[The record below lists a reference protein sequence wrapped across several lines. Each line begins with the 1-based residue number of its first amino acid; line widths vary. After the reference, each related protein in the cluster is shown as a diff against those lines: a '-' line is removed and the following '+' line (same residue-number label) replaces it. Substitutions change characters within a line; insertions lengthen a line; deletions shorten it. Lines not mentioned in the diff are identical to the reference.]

1 MASTYSQSLRIQ
13 LIGTGDQSG
22 VWGTSTNTNLGT
34 LIEQAIT
41 GVQTI
46 TLSGSTYTLT
56 SFNGIVDEA
65 RNSVLSFTGSLSA
78 NCTVIAPA
86 YNKIY
91 IVKNGTSGGQTV
103 TMSVGAGST
112 VVVPNG
118 QTYIV
123 YTDGSNFYSASNYT
137 SSNVAITGG
146 TIDGTV
152 IGGTTPSNASFY
164 DLTVY
169 NSASLGVS
177 PAAQSVSFTNASPTV
192 VTMSVGGAVR
202 PTSNAQVTFTATSLP
217 TGITAGTIYYVVP
230 LSSNT
235 FNLSTSSG
243 GAANVNTTSTGSVVS
258 MVTNSSVTFNTST
271 AIIPNNL
278 TFSGTGAITLPT
290 GSTAQQPGSSNSGM
304 LRFNSTTNSFE
315 GYANGTWSSLG
326 ATNTTNLGLWQNK
339 QAISVTQTIS
349 SGYSATSAGPITL
362 SPPIAAQVVTISIA
376 TPGVLTLPPA
386 GTPLPAGTSLILT
399 TTGTLPTG
407 LTPGVTYYVLN
418 PSGLTFQLST
428 SPTGSPITTS
438 GTQSGTHTATPT
450 VFVTV
455 PSGSRWVIL

>member
-1 MASTYSQSLRIQ
+1 MASTYSPSLRIQ
-13 LIGTGDQSG
+13 LIGTGDQAG

-41 GVQTI
+41 GVQAI
-46 TLSGSTYTLT
+46 TLSGSTYTL
-56 SFNGIVDEA
+56 SSYNGIVDQA
-65 RNSVLSFTGSLSA
+65 RNAALLFDGTLSA

-86 YNKIY
+86 YNKTY

-103 TMSVGAGST
+103 TMSVGSGST
-112 VVVPNG
+112 VVIPNG

-137 SSNVAITGG
+137 SSNVSITGG

-152 IGGTTPSNASFY
+152 IGGTTPSNGTFY

-177 PAAQSVSFTNASPTV
+177 NAAQSVSFTNASPTV
-192 VTMSVGGAVR
+192 VTMTVGGAVR
-202 PTSNAQVTFTATSLP
+202 PTANAQVTFTATTLP
-217 TGITAGTIYYVVP
+217 VGITAGVIYYVVP

-243 GAANVNTTSTGSVVS
+243 GVANVNTSSTGSVVS
-258 MVTNSSVTFNTST
+258 MVTNSSVTFNTPT
-271 AIIPNNL
+271 ANVPNNL
-278 TFSGTGAITLPT
+278 LFTGTGAIAVPSGT
-290 GSTAQQPGSSNSGM
+290 TAQQPGSSINGM
-304 LRFNSTTNSFE
+304 IRYNTDNLSFE
-315 GYANGTWSSLG
+315 GYANGLWNTLGSS
-326 ATNTTNLGLWQNK
+326 NTTILGYWQNK
-339 QAISVTQTIS
+339 QLISVTQTIS
-349 SGYSATSAGPITL
+349 SGYSAMSAGPITL

-376 TPGVLTLPPA
+376 TPGVFTVPTTALPS
-386 GTPLPAGTSLILT
+386 GTSLVLT

-407 LTPGVTYYVLN
+407 LTAGVTYYVLN

-428 SPTGSPITTS
+428 SSTGSPITTT
-438 GTQSGTHTATPT
+438 GTQSGVHTATPT

>member
-65 RNSVLSFTGSLSA
+65 RNAVLSFTGSLSA

-86 YNKIY
+86 YNKVY
-91 IVKNGTSGGQTV
+91 IVKNGTSGGQTI

-152 IGGTTPSNASFY
+152 IGGTTPSNGSFY
-164 DLTVY
+164 DLTAY
-169 NSASLGVS
+169 NTANFGVS
-177 PAAQSVSFTNASPTV
+177 PAARSVTFTSASPTV
-192 VTMSVGGAVR
+192 VTMAVGTR
-202 PTSNAQVTFTATSLP
+202 PIANAQVTFTATTLP
-217 TGITAGTIYYVVP
+217 SGITAGVTYYVVP

-235 FNLSTSSG
+235 FNLSTTSG
-243 GAANVNTTSTGSVVS
+243 GSANVNTLSTGSGVS

-271 AIIPNNL
+271 ANVPNNL
-278 TFSGTGAITLPT
+278 IFTGTGAIGVPSGT
-290 GSTAQQPGSSNSGM
+290 TAQQPGSSVNGMIRYNSDN
-304 LRFNSTTNSFE
+304 LSLE
-315 GYANGTWSSLG
+315 GYTNGVWSSLG
-326 ATNTTNLGLWQNK
+326 ASNVTTLGFWQNK
-339 QAISVTQTIS
+339 QLISVTQSIA

-362 SPPIAAQVVTISIA
+362 SPPIAPQTVTISIA
-376 TPGVLTLPPA
+376 SPGVFTVPTTALPS
-386 GTPLPAGTSLILT
+386 GTSVILS
-399 TTGTLPTG
+399 TTGALPTG
-407 LTPGVTYYVLN
+407 LTAGVTYYVLN

-428 SPTGSPITTS
+428 SPTGTPITTT
-438 GTQSGTHTATPT
+438 GTQSGVHTVTPT
-450 VFVTV
+450 VFITV

>member
-1 MASTYSQSLRIQ
+1 MASTYSTSLRIQ

-41 GVQTI
+41 GVQSI
-46 TLSGSTYTLT
+46 TLSGSTFTLT
-56 SFNGIVDEA
+56 SFNGIVDQA
-65 RNSVLSFTGSLSA
+65 RNAVLSFTGSLSA

-86 YNKIY
+86 ANKVY
-91 IVKNGTSGGQTV
+91 IVQNATSGGQTV

-152 IGGTTPSNASFY
+152 IGGTTPSNGSFY

-169 NSASLGVS
+169 NTASLGVS
-177 PAAQSVSFTNASPTV
+177 NAARSVSFTNASPTV
-192 VTMSVGGAVR
+192 VTMAVGTR
-202 PTSNAQVTFTATSLP
+202 PITNAQVTFTATTLP
-217 TGITAGTIYYVVP
+217 SGITAGTIYYVVP

-235 FNLSTSSG
+235 FNLSTTSG

-258 MVTNSSVTFNTST
+258 MVTNSSVTFNTPT
-271 AIIPNNL
+271 ANVPNNL
-278 TFSGTGAITLPT
+278 IFTGTGAVGLPVGT
-290 GSTAQQPGSSNSGM
+290 AAQQPGSSVNGM
-304 LRFNSTTNSFE
+304 IRYNTDTLNFE
-315 GYANGTWSSLG
+315 GYSNGIWNTLGSS
-326 ATNTTNLGLWQNK
+326 NTTTLGLWQNK
-339 QAISVTQTIS
+339 QLISVTQAIS

-362 SPPIAAQVVTISIA
+362 SAPIAAQTVTITIA
-376 TPGVLTLPPA
+376 SPGVFTVPTTALPS
-386 GTPLPAGTSLILT
+386 GTSLVLT
-399 TTGTLPTG
+399 TTGALPTG
-407 LTPGVTYYVLN
+407 LTAGVTYYVLN

-428 SPTGSPITTS
+428 SPNGTAINTT

>member
-1 MASTYSQSLRIQ
+1 MASTYSTSLRIQ

-46 TLSGSTYTLT
+46 NLVGSTYTLT

-65 RNSVLSFTGSLSA
+65 RNAVLSFTGSLSA

-86 YNKIY
+86 YNKVY
-91 IVKNGTSGGQTV
+91 IVKNATGSTV

-152 IGGTTPSNASFY
+152 IGGTTPSNGSFY
-164 DLTVY
+164 DVTVY

-192 VTMSVGGAVR
+192 VTMTVGGAVR
-202 PTSNAQVTFTATSLP
+202 PIANAQVTFTATSLP
-217 TGITAGTIYYVVP
+217 SGITAGTIYYVVP

-271 AIIPNNL
+271 ANVPNNL

-290 GSTAQQPGSSNSGM
+290 GSTAQQPGSANSGM

-315 GYANGTWSSLG
+315 GFANGSWSALG
-326 ATNTTNLGLWQNK
+326 SANTTTLGLWQNK

-349 SGYSATSAGPITL
+349 AGYSATSAGPITL
-362 SPPIAAQVVTISIA
+362 SPPIAAQVVTITIA
-376 TPGVLTLPPA
+376 SPGVLTLPPA
-386 GTPLPAGTSLILT
+386 GTPLPAGTSLILST
-399 TTGTLPTG
+399 NGTLPTG
-407 LTPGVTYYVLN
+407 LTAGVTYYVLN

-438 GTQSGTHTATPT
+438 GTQSGIHTATPT

>member
-65 RNSVLSFTGSLSA
+65 RNAALSFVGSLSA

-86 YNKIY
+86 ANKVY
-91 IVKNGTSGGQTV
+91 IVRNNTTGGQTV

-118 QTYIV
+118 QTFIV
-123 YTDGSNFYSASNYT
+123 YTDGSNFFSASNYT

-146 TIDGTV
+146 TINGTV
-152 IGGTTPSNASFY
+152 IGGTTPSNGTFY
-164 DLTVY
+164 DLTAL

-177 PAAQSVSFTNASPTV
+177 PAARSVTFTSASPTV
-192 VTMSVGGAVR
+192 VTMAVGTR
-202 PTSNAQVTFTATSLP
+202 PEANAQVTFTATTLP
-217 TGITAGTIYYVVP
+217 NGISAGTIYYVVP

-235 FNLSTSSG
+235 FNLSTTLG
-243 GAANVNTTSTGSVVS
+243 GAANVNTSSTGSVVS
-258 MVTNSSVTFNTST
+258 MVTNSNVTFNTST
-271 AIIPNNL
+271 ANVPNNL
-278 TFSGTGAITLPT
+278 LFTGTGAIGVPT
-290 GSTAQQPGSSNSGM
+290 GTTAQQPGSSVNGM
-304 LRFNSTTNSFE
+304 IRYNTSTLSFE
-315 GYANGTWSSLG
+315 GYTNGVWTPLG
-326 ATNTTNLGLWQNK
+326 ASNVTNLGLWQNR
-339 QAISVTQTIS
+339 QLISVTQTIT
-349 SGYSATSAGPITL
+349 SGYSAMSSGPITL

-376 TPGVLTLPPA
+376 TPGVFTVPT
-386 GTPLPAGTSLILT
+386 TPLPAGTSLVLT
-399 TTGTLPTG
+399 TTGALPTG
-407 LTPGVTYYVLN
+407 LTAGVTYYVLN

-428 SPTGSPITTS
+428 SPTGSPIATS

-455 PSGSRWVIL
+455 PSGSRWVII

>member
-46 TLSGSTYTLT
+46 TLSGSTYTLS

-65 RNSVLSFTGSLSA
+65 RNSVLSFTGALSA
-78 NCTVIAPA
+78 NCTVIAPP
-86 YNKIY
+86 YNKVY

-146 TIDGTV
+146 TIDGTT
-152 IGGTTPSNASFY
+152 IGATTPSNGSFY
-164 DLTVY
+164 DLTVF
-169 NSASLGVS
+169 NTANFGVS
-177 PAAQSVSFTNASPTV
+177 PAARTVTFTSASPTV
-192 VTMSVGGAVR
+192 VTMAVGTR
-202 PTSNAQVTFTATSLP
+202 PATNAQVTFTSTNTLP
-217 TGITAGTIYYVVP
+217 TGITAGITYYVVP
-230 LSSNT
+230 INAT
-235 FNLSTSSG
+235 QFNLSSTSG
-243 GAANVNTTSTGSVVS
+243 GAANVNTSSTGTGTIS
-258 MVTNSSVTFNTST
+258 MVTSSSVTFNTST
-271 AIIPNNL
+271 ANVPNTL
-278 TFSGTGAITLPT
+278 TFTGTGAIGLPSGT
-290 GSTAQQPGSSNSGM
+290 TAEQPGSSANGMIRYNNSI
-304 LRFNSTTNSFE
+304 LAFE
-315 GYANGTWSSLG
+315 GYTNGAWIPLGSS
-326 ATNTTNLGLWQNK
+326 NTTTLGLWQNK
-339 QAISVTQTIS
+339 QLISVTQTIL

-362 SPPIAAQVVTISIA
+362 SPPIAAQTVTITIA
-376 TPGVLTLPPA
+376 TPGVFTVPTTA
-386 GTPLPAGTSLILT
+386 LPAGTSLVLT
-399 TTGTLPTG
+399 TTGALPTG
-407 LTPGVTYYVLN
+407 LTAGVTYYVIN

-428 SPTGSPITTS
+428 SPTGAPITTS

>member
-1 MASTYSQSLRIQ
+1 MASTYSTSLRIQ

-41 GVQTI
+41 GVQSI
-46 TLSGSTYTLT
+46 TLSGSTFTLT
-56 SFNGIVDEA
+56 SFNGIVDQA
-65 RNSVLSFTGSLSA
+65 RNAVLSFTGSLSA

-86 YNKIY
+86 ANKVY
-91 IVKNGTSGGQTV
+91 IVQNATSGGQTV

-152 IGGTTPSNASFY
+152 IGGTTPSNGSFY

-169 NSASLGVS
+169 NTASLGVS
-177 PAAQSVSFTNASPTV
+177 NAARSVSFTNASPTV
-192 VTMSVGGAVR
+192 VTMAVGTR
-202 PTSNAQVTFTATSLP
+202 PITNAQVTFTATTLP
-217 TGITAGTIYYVVP
+217 SGITAGVIYYVVP

-235 FNLSTSSG
+235 FNLSTTSG
-243 GAANVNTTSTGSVVS
+243 GVANVNTTSTGSVVS
-258 MVTNSSVTFNTST
+258 MVTNSSVTFNTPT
-271 AIIPNNL
+271 ANVPNNL
-278 TFSGTGAITLPT
+278 IFTGTGAVGVPVGTA
-290 GSTAQQPGSSNSGM
+290 AQQPGSSVNGM
-304 LRFNSTTNSFE
+304 IRYNTDTLNFE
-315 GYANGTWSSLG
+315 GYSNGIWNTLGSS
-326 ATNTTNLGLWQNK
+326 NTTTLGLWQNK
-339 QAISVTQTIS
+339 QLISVTQAIS

-362 SPPIAAQVVTISIA
+362 SAPIAAQTVTITIA
-376 TPGVLTLPPA
+376 SPGVFTVPTTALPS
-386 GTPLPAGTSLILT
+386 GTSLVLT
-399 TTGTLPTG
+399 TTGALPTG
-407 LTPGVTYYVLN
+407 LTAGVTYYVLN

-428 SPTGSPITTS
+428 SPNGTAINTT

>member
-1 MASTYSQSLRIQ
+1 MASTYSNSLRIQ

-65 RNSVLSFTGSLSA
+65 RNSTLSFVGSLSA
-78 NCTVIAPA
+78 NCTVITPA
-86 YNKIY
+86 ANKVY

-152 IGGTTPSNASFY
+152 IGGTTPSNGFFY
-164 DLTVY
+164 DLTAY
-169 NSASLGVS
+169 NTANFGVS
-177 PAAQSVSFTNASPTV
+177 NAPRTVSFTSASPTL
-192 VTMSVGGAVR
+192 VTMAVGTR
-202 PTSNAQVTFTATSLP
+202 PITNAQVTFTSTISLP
-217 TGITAGTIYYVVP
+217 SGITAGVTYYVVP
-230 LSSNT
+230 INST
-235 FNLSTSSG
+235 QFNLSSTSG
-243 GAANVNTTSTGSVVS
+243 GAADVNTSSTGSGTIS

-271 AIIPNNL
+271 ANIPNNL
-278 TFSGTGAITLPT
+278 IFSGTGAITLPT

-339 QAISVTQTIS
+339 QLISVTQTIS
-349 SGYSATSAGPITL
+349 SGYSAMSSGPITL
-362 SPPIAAQVVTISIA
+362 SPPIAPQTVTITIA
-376 TPGVLTLPPA
+376 SPGVFTVPTTA
-386 GTPLPAGTSLILT
+386 LPAGTSLILT
-399 TTGTLPTG
+399 TTGSLPTG
-407 LTPGVTYYVLN
+407 LTSGVTYYVIN

-428 SPTGSPITTS
+428 SPIGSPITTT
-438 GTQSGTHTATPT
+438 GAQSGVHTATPT

>member
-1 MASTYSQSLRIQ
+1 MASTYSTSLRIQ

-46 TLSGSTYTLT
+46 TLSGSTFTLT
-56 SFNGIVDEA
+56 SFNGIVDQA
-65 RNSVLSFTGSLSA
+65 RNAVLSFTGSLSA

-86 YNKIY
+86 ANKVY
-91 IVKNGTSGGQTV
+91 IVQNATSGGQTV

-169 NSASLGVS
+169 NSALLGVS
-177 PAAQSVSFTNASPTV
+177 PAARSVSFTNASPTV
-192 VTMSVGGAVR
+192 VTVAVGTR
-202 PTSNAQVTFTATSLP
+202 PTSNAQVTFTATTLP
-217 TGITAGTIYYVVP
+217 SGITAGTIYYVVP
-230 LSSNT
+230 LSSTT
-235 FNLSTSSG
+235 FNLSTTSG
-243 GAANVNTTSTGSVVS
+243 GAANVNTTSTGSGIS
-258 MVTNSSVTFNTST
+258 MVTNSNVTFNTST
-271 AIIPNNL
+271 ANVPNNL
-278 TFSGTGAITLPT
+278 IFTGTGAVGVPT
-290 GSTAQQPGSSNSGM
+290 GTTAQQPGSSVNGMIRYNSD
-304 LRFNSTTNSFE
+304 
-315 GYANGTWSSLG
+315 
-326 ATNTTNLGLWQNK
+326 NLGLEGYSNGVWTALGASNVTTLGFWQNK
-339 QAISVTQTIS
+339 QLISVTQSIA
-349 SGYSATSAGPITL
+349 SGYSAMSSGPITL
-362 SPPIAAQVVTISIA
+362 SPPIAAQTVTITIA
-376 TPGVLTLPPA
+376 TPGVFTVPTTA
-386 GTPLPAGTSLILT
+386 LPAGTSLVLT
-399 TTGTLPTG
+399 TTGALPTG
-407 LTPGVTYYVLN
+407 LTAGVTYYVLN

-428 SPTGSPITTS
+428 SRTGSAITTT

-450 VFVTV
+450 VFITV

>member
-1 MASTYSQSLRIQ
+1 MASTYSNSLRIQ

-65 RNSVLSFTGSLSA
+65 RNSTLSFVGSLSA
-78 NCTVIAPA
+78 NCTVITPA
-86 YNKIY
+86 ANKVY

-152 IGGTTPSNASFY
+152 IGGTTPSNGFFY
-164 DLTVY
+164 DLTAY
-169 NSASLGVS
+169 NTATLGVS
-177 PAAQSVSFTNASPTV
+177 PAARSVSFTSASPTV
-192 VTMSVGGAVR
+192 VTVAVGTR
-202 PTSNAQVTFTATSLP
+202 PITNAQVTFTATTLP
-217 TGITAGTIYYVVP
+217 SGITAGVTYYVVP
-230 LSSNT
+230 INST
-235 FNLSTSSG
+235 QFNLSSTSG

-258 MVTNSSVTFNTST
+258 MVTNSSVNFNTST
-271 AIIPNNL
+271 ANVPNNL
-278 TFSGTGAITLPT
+278 IFTGTGAIGVPAGT
-290 GSTAQQPGSSNSGM
+290 TAQQPGSSINGMIRYNSD
-304 LRFNSTTNSFE
+304 
-315 GYANGTWSSLG
+315 
-326 ATNTTNLGLWQNK
+326 NLGLEGYTNGVWSALGASNVTTLGFWQNK
-339 QAISVTQTIS
+339 QLISVTQSIA
-349 SGYSATSAGPITL
+349 SGYSAMSSGPITL
-362 SPPIAAQVVTISIA
+362 SPPIAAQTVTITIA
-376 TPGVLTLPPA
+376 SPGVFTVPTTALPS
-386 GTPLPAGTSLILT
+386 GTSLVLT
-399 TTGTLPTG
+399 TTGALPTG
-407 LTPGVTYYVLN
+407 LTAGVTYYVLN

-428 SPTGSPITTS
+428 SPTGSPITTT
-438 GTQSGTHTATPT
+438 GTQSGVHTATPT
-450 VFVTV
+450 VFITV

>member
-1 MASTYSQSLRIQ
+1 MASTYSTSLRIQ

-65 RNSVLSFTGSLSA
+65 RNAALSFTGSLSA

-86 YNKIY
+86 ANKVY
-91 IVKNGTSGGQTV
+91 IVRNNTSGGQTV

-152 IGGTTPSNASFY
+152 IGGTTPSNGSFY
-164 DLTVY
+164 DLNVL

-177 PAAQSVSFTNASPTV
+177 PAPQSVSFTNASPTV
-192 VTMSVGGAVR
+192 VTMSVVGAVR
-202 PTSNAQVTFTATSLP
+202 PTANAQVTFTATSLP
-217 TGITAGTIYYVVP
+217 SGITAGTIYYVVP

-271 AIIPNNL
+271 ANVPNNL
-278 TFSGTGAITLPT
+278 TFSGTGAITVPNGT
-290 GSTAQQPGSSNSGM
+290 TAQQPGSSINGM
-304 LRFNSTTNSFE
+304 IRYNTSILGFE
-315 GYANGTWSSLG
+315 GYTNGVWTPLG
-326 ATNTTNLGLWQNK
+326 ASNVTNLGLWQNK
-339 QAISVTQTIS
+339 QAINVTQTIN

-362 SPPIAAQVVTISIA
+362 SPPIAAQTVTITIA
-376 TPGVLTLPPA
+376 TPGVFTVPTTA
-386 GTPLPAGTSLILT
+386 LPAGTSLVLT
-399 TTGTLPTG
+399 TTGALPTG
-407 LTPGVTYYVLN
+407 LTAGVTYYVLN

>member
-1 MASTYSQSLRIQ
+1 MASTYSTSLRIQ

-56 SFNGIVDEA
+56 SFNGIVDQA

-86 YNKIY
+86 ANKVY
-91 IVKNGTSGGQTV
+91 IVKNGTSGNQTV

-164 DLTVY
+164 DLNVF

-202 PTSNAQVTFTATSLP
+202 PTTNAQVTFTATSLP
-217 TGITAGTIYYVVP
+217 VGITAGTIYYVVP

-290 GSTAQQPGSSNSGM
+290 GTTGQQPGSSNSGM

-339 QAISVTQTIS
+339 QAINVTQTIS
-349 SGYSATSAGPITL
+349 SGYSAMSSGPITL
-362 SPPIAAQVVTISIA
+362 SPPIAAQPVTITIA
-376 TPGVLTLPPA
+376 TPGVLTVNT
-386 GTPLPAGTSLILT
+386 TPLPAGTSLILS
-399 TTGTLPTG
+399 TTGALPTG
-407 LTPGVTYYVLN
+407 LTAGVTYYVLN

-438 GTQSGTHTATPT
+438 GAQSGTHTATPT

>member
-1 MASTYSQSLRIQ
+1 MASTYSTSLRIQ

-41 GVQTI
+41 GVQSI
-46 TLSGSTYTLT
+46 TLSGSTFTLT
-56 SFNGIVDEA
+56 SFNGIVDQA
-65 RNSVLSFTGSLSA
+65 RNAVLSFTGSLSA

-86 YNKIY
+86 ANKVY
-91 IVKNGTSGGQTV
+91 IVQNATSGGQTV

-152 IGGTTPSNASFY
+152 IGGTTPSNGSFY

-169 NSASLGVS
+169 NTASLGVS
-177 PAAQSVSFTNASPTV
+177 NAARSVSFTNASPTV
-192 VTMSVGGAVR
+192 VTMAVGTR
-202 PTSNAQVTFTATSLP
+202 PITNAQVTFTATTLP
-217 TGITAGTIYYVVP
+217 SGITAGVIYYVVP

-235 FNLSTSSG
+235 FNLSTTSG
-243 GAANVNTTSTGSVVS
+243 GVANVNTTSTGSVVS
-258 MVTNSSVTFNTST
+258 MVTNSSVTFNTPT
-271 AIIPNNL
+271 ANVPNNL
-278 TFSGTGAITLPT
+278 IFTGTGAVGVPVGTA
-290 GSTAQQPGSSNSGM
+290 AQQPGSSVNGM
-304 LRFNSTTNSFE
+304 IRYNTDTLNFE
-315 GYANGTWSSLG
+315 GYSNGVWNTLGSS
-326 ATNTTNLGLWQNK
+326 NTTTLGLWQNK
-339 QAISVTQTIS
+339 QLISVTQAIS

-362 SPPIAAQVVTISIA
+362 SPPIAAQTVTITIA
-376 TPGVLTLPPA
+376 SPGVFTVPTTALPS
-386 GTPLPAGTSLILT
+386 GTSLVLT
-399 TTGTLPTG
+399 TTGALPTG
-407 LTPGVTYYVLN
+407 LTAGVTYYVLN

-428 SPTGSPITTS
+428 SPTGSAITTT
-438 GTQSGTHTATPT
+438 GTQSGIHTATPT

>member
-56 SFNGIVDEA
+56 SFNGIVDES
-65 RNSVLSFTGSLSA
+65 RNAALSFVGSLSA

-86 YNKIY
+86 ANKVY
-91 IVKNGTSGGQTV
+91 IVRNNTSGGQTI

-152 IGGTTPSNASFY
+152 IGGTTPSNATFY
-164 DLTVY
+164 DLSVFNT
-169 NSASLGVS
+169 ASLGVAS
-177 PAAQSVSFTNASPTV
+177 AARSVTFTSASPTV
-192 VTMSVGGAVR
+192 VTMAVGTR
-202 PTSNAQVTFTATSLP
+202 PTANAQVTFTATTLP
-217 TGITAGTIYYVVP
+217 SGITAGTIYYVVP

-235 FNLSTSSG
+235 FNLSTTSG

-271 AIIPNNL
+271 ANVPNNL
-278 TFSGTGAITLPT
+278 TFNGTGAITLPT
-290 GSTAQQPGSSNSGM
+290 GTTAQQPGSANSGM
-304 LRFNSTTNSFE
+304 LRFNSSTNSFE
-315 GYANGTWSSLG
+315 GFANGSWSALG
-326 ATNTTNLGLWQNK
+326 AANTTALGLWQNK
-339 QAISVTQTIS
+339 QAIQVSQTIS
-349 SGYSATSAGPITL
+349 TGYSATSAGPITL
-362 SPPIAAQVVTISIA
+362 SPPIAAQVVTITIA
-376 TPGVLTLPPA
+376 SPGVFTVPT
-386 GTPLPAGTSLILT
+386 TPLPAGTSLILT

-407 LTPGVTYYVLN
+407 LTSGVTYYVIN

-428 SPTGSPITTS
+428 SPSGSPITTT
-438 GTQSGTHTATPT
+438 GTQSGVHTATPT

>member
-1 MASTYSQSLRIQ
+1 MASTYSTSLRIQ

-41 GVQTI
+41 GVQSI

-56 SFNGIVDEA
+56 SFNGILDQA
-65 RNSVLSFTGSLSA
+65 RNAALSFTGALSA

-86 YNKIY
+86 ANKVY
-91 IVKNGTSGGQTV
+91 IVQNATSGGQTV
-103 TMSVGAGST
+103 TMSVGSGST

-152 IGGTTPSNASFY
+152 IGGTTPSNGFFY
-164 DLTVY
+164 DLTAY
-169 NSASLGVS
+169 NTANFGVS
-177 PAAQSVSFTNASPTV
+177 NAPRTVSFTSASPTI
-192 VTMSVGGAVR
+192 VTMAVGTR
-202 PTSNAQVTFTATSLP
+202 PITNAQVTFTSTINLP
-217 TGITAGTIYYVVP
+217 SGITAGVIYYVVP
-230 LSSNT
+230 INST
-235 FNLSTSSG
+235 QFNLSSTSG
-243 GAANVNTTSTGSVVS
+243 GAADVNTSSTGSGTIS

-271 AIIPNNL
+271 ANIPNNL
-278 TFSGTGAITLPT
+278 IFSGTGAITLPT

-304 LRFNSTTNSFE
+304 IRFNSTTNSFE
-315 GYANGTWSSLG
+315 GYANGSWSALG
-326 ATNTTNLGLWQNK
+326 ATNTTNLGLWQNI
-339 QAISVTQTIS
+339 QLISVTQTIS
-349 SGYSATSAGPITL
+349 SGYSAMSSGPITL
-362 SPPIAAQVVTISIA
+362 SPPIAPQTVTITIA
-376 TPGVLTLPPA
+376 SPGVFTVPTTA
-386 GTPLPAGTSLILT
+386 LPAGTSLILT
-399 TTGTLPTG
+399 TTGSLPTG
-407 LTPGVTYYVLN
+407 LTSGVTYYVIN

-428 SPTGSPITTS
+428 SSTGSPITTTGS
-438 GTQSGTHTATPT
+438 QSGVHTATPT

>member
-1 MASTYSQSLRIQ
+1 MASTYSTSLRIQ

-65 RNSVLSFTGSLSA
+65 RNPVLSFTGTLSA
-78 NCTVIAPA
+78 NCTVIAPTA
-86 YNKIY
+86 NKVY

-112 VVVPNG
+112 VIVPNG

-169 NSASLGVS
+169 NNAALGVS
-177 PAAQSVSFTNASPTV
+177 PAARSVSFTNASPTV
-192 VTMSVGGAVR
+192 VTMASGTR
-202 PTSNAQVTFTATSLP
+202 PVTNAQVTFTATTLP
-217 TGITAGTIYYVVP
+217 SGITAGTIYYVVP
-230 LSSNT
+230 LSSTT

-258 MVTNSSVTFNTST
+258 MVTNSSVTFNTAT
-271 AIIPNNL
+271 ANVPNNL
-278 TFSGTGAITLPT
+278 AFTGTGAITVPT
-290 GSTAQQPGSSNSGM
+290 GTTAQQPGTSVNGMIRYNSSI
-304 LRFNSTTNSFE
+304 LSFE
-315 GYANGTWSSLG
+315 GYTNGVWTPLG
-326 ATNTTNLGLWQNK
+326 PSNTTTLGLWQNK
-339 QAISVTQTIS
+339 QLISVTQTIL

-362 SPPIAAQVVTISIA
+362 SPPIAAQTVTITIA
-376 TPGVLTLPPA
+376 APGVFTVPTTALPS
-386 GTPLPAGTSLILT
+386 GTSLVLT
-399 TTGTLPTG
+399 TTGALPTG
-407 LTPGVTYYVLN
+407 LTAGVTYYVLN

-428 SPTGSPITTS
+428 SPTGSPITTT

>member
-1 MASTYSQSLRIQ
+1 MASTYSTSLRIQ

-41 GVQTI
+41 GVQSI

-56 SFNGIVDEA
+56 SFNGIVDQA
-65 RNSVLSFTGSLSA
+65 RNAVLSFTGSLSA

-86 YNKIY
+86 SNKVY
-91 IVKNGTSGGQTV
+91 IVQNATSGGQTI

-137 SSNVAITGG
+137 SSNVSITGG

-152 IGGTTPSNASFY
+152 IGGTTPSNGSFY

-169 NSASLGVS
+169 NTASLGVS
-177 PAAQSVSFTNASPTV
+177 NAARSVSFTNASPTV
-192 VTMSVGGAVR
+192 VTMAVGTR
-202 PTSNAQVTFTATSLP
+202 PITNAQVTFTATTLP
-217 TGITAGTIYYVVP
+217 SGITAGVIYYVVP

-235 FNLSTSSG
+235 FNLSTTSG
-243 GAANVNTTSTGSVVS
+243 GVANVNTTSTGSVVS
-258 MVTNSSVTFNTST
+258 MVTNSSVTFNTPT
-271 AIIPNNL
+271 ANVPNNL
-278 TFSGTGAITLPT
+278 IFTGTGAVGVPVGTA
-290 GSTAQQPGSSNSGM
+290 AQQPGSSVNGM
-304 LRFNSTTNSFE
+304 IRYNTDTLNFE
-315 GYANGTWSSLG
+315 GYSNGVWNTLGSS
-326 ATNTTNLGLWQNK
+326 NTTTLGLWQNK
-339 QAISVTQTIS
+339 QLISVTQAIS

-362 SPPIAAQVVTISIA
+362 SPPIAAQTVTITIA
-376 TPGVLTLPPA
+376 SPGVFTVPTTALPS
-386 GTPLPAGTSLILT
+386 GTSLVLT
-399 TTGTLPTG
+399 TTGALPTG
-407 LTPGVTYYVLN
+407 LTAGVTYYVLN

-428 SPTGSPITTS
+428 SPTGSAITTT
-438 GTQSGTHTATPT
+438 GTQSGIHTATPT

>member
-1 MASTYSQSLRIQ
+1 MASTYSTSLKIQ

-56 SFNGIVDEA
+56 SLNGIVDEA
-65 RNSVLSFTGSLSA
+65 RNAVLSFAGSLST

-86 YNKIY
+86 ANKTY
-91 IVKNGTSGGQTV
+91 IVKNGTSGNQTI

-137 SSNVAITGG
+137 SSNVSITGG

-152 IGGTTPSNASFY
+152 IGGTTPSNGSFY

-192 VTMSVGGAVR
+192 VTMTVVGAVR
-202 PTSNAQVTFTATSLP
+202 PTTNAQVTFTATSLP
-217 TGITAGTIYYVVP
+217 SGITAGTIYYVVP

-258 MVTNSSVTFNTST
+258 MVTNSSVIFNTST
-271 AIIPNNL
+271 AIVPNNL
-278 TFSGTGAITLPT
+278 IFTGTGAVGVPSGTA
-290 GSTAQQPGSSNSGM
+290 AQQPGSSVNGM
-304 LRFNSTTNSFE
+304 IRYNTDTLNFE
-315 GYANGTWSSLG
+315 GYSNGVWNTLGSS
-326 ATNTTNLGLWQNK
+326 NTTTLGLWQNK
-339 QAISVTQTIS
+339 QLISVTQAIS

-376 TPGVLTLPPA
+376 TPGVFTLPPA
-386 GTPLPAGTSLILT
+386 GTPLPSGTSLVLT

-428 SPTGSPITTS
+428 SPTGSAIATS

>member
-1 MASTYSQSLRIQ
+1 MASTYSTSLRIQ

-86 YNKIY
+86 ANKVY

-103 TMSVGAGST
+103 TMSLGSGST

-123 YTDGSNFYSASNYT
+123 YTDGTNFYSASNYT

-152 IGGTTPSNASFY
+152 IGGTTPANGFFY
-164 DLTVY
+164 DLTAY
-169 NSASLGVS
+169 NTANFGVS
-177 PAAQSVSFTNASPTV
+177 NAPRTVSFTSASPTV
-192 VTMSVGGAVR
+192 VTMAVGTR
-202 PTSNAQVTFTATSLP
+202 PITNAQVTFTSSITLP

-230 LSSNT
+230 INST
-235 FNLSTSSG
+235 QFNLSTTSG
-243 GAANVNTTSTGSVVS
+243 GAANVNTSSTGSGTIS

-271 AIIPNNL
+271 ASVPNNL
-278 TFSGTGAITLPT
+278 IFTGTGAIGVPSGT
-290 GSTAQQPGSSNSGM
+290 SAQQPGSSVNGM
-304 LRFNSTTNSFE
+304 IRYNTDNLSFE
-315 GYANGTWSSLG
+315 GYANGIWNTLGSS
-326 ATNTTNLGLWQNK
+326 NTTILGYWQNK
-339 QAISVTQTIS
+339 QLISVTQTIS
-349 SGYSATSAGPITL
+349 SGYSAMSSGPITL
-362 SPPIAAQVVTISIA
+362 SPPIAPQTVTITIA
-376 TPGVLTLPPA
+376 SPGVFTVPTTALPS
-386 GTPLPAGTSLILT
+386 GTSLVLT
-399 TTGTLPTG
+399 TTGALPTG
-407 LTPGVTYYVLN
+407 LTAGVTYYVLN

-428 SPTGSPITTS
+428 SPTGSPITTT
-438 GTQSGTHTATPT
+438 GTQSGVHTATPT
-450 VFVTV
+450 VFITV

>member
-1 MASTYSQSLRIQ
+1 MASTYSTSLRIQ

-46 TLSGSTYTLT
+46 NLSGSTYTLT

-65 RNSVLSFTGSLSA
+65 RNAVLSFTGSLSA

-86 YNKIY
+86 YNKVY
-91 IVKNGTSGGQTV
+91 IVKNATGSTV

-152 IGGTTPSNASFY
+152 IGGTTPSNGSFY
-164 DLTVY
+164 DLTTY
-169 NSASLGVS
+169 NTANFGVS
-177 PAAQSVSFTNASPTV
+177 PAARSVSFTNASPTV
-192 VTMSVGGAVR
+192 VTMAVGTR
-202 PTSNAQVTFTATSLP
+202 PITNAQVTFTATSLP
-217 TGITAGTIYYVVP
+217 SGITAGTTYYVVP

-235 FNLSTSSG
+235 FNLSTTSG
-243 GAANVNTTSTGSVVS
+243 GSADVNTTSTGSTVS

-271 AIIPNNL
+271 AVIPNNL

-290 GSTAQQPGSSNSGM
+290 GSTAQQPGTAVVGM

-315 GYANGTWSSLG
+315 GYANGVWNSLG
-326 ATNTTNLGLWQNK
+326 ATNTTTLGLWQNK
-339 QAISVTQTIS
+339 QAINVTQTIS
-349 SGYSATSAGPITL
+349 SGYSAMSSGPITL
-362 SPPIAAQVVTISIA
+362 SPPIAAQTVTITIA
-376 TPGVLTLPPA
+376 TPGVFTVPTTA
-386 GTPLPAGTSLILT
+386 LPAGTSLVLS
-399 TTGTLPTG
+399 TTGALPTG
-407 LTPGVTYYVLN
+407 LTAGVTYYVIN

-428 SPTGSPITTS
+428 SPTGSPIATS